1 MKPIILVIV
10 SGAMLMLE
18 MHRDTNK
25 KNDELSQSSNEDKLH
40 VKVQEKKQDSDMLIY
55 NVSMWLDRLQ

>member
-10 SGAMLMLE
+10 SGAMLMLA

>member
-10 SGAMLMLE
+10 SGAMLVLA
-18 MHRDTNK
+18 MHQDTKSENA
-25 KNDELSQSSNEDKLH
+25 ETSRSSNKHTQH
-40 VKVQEKKQDSDMLIY
+40 VKVQEKKLDTEALTH